1 MAVLDSLLNLAALL
15 LWLSW
20 RGIGTEQASG
30 PAGTL
35 LANLRPAHRGRAGR
49 HGYLIGLIGLLLGR
63 AVVYRQFGPSF
74 DWHPSW
80 SPGAVSMVFR
90 SDHFLRMLASSL
102 LGFGWMMFGLWAS
115 ACLVAALH
123 RPPHDKDALTRE
135 VRRRL
140 GWISLLPSVCLLAL
154 PMVVLT
160 LVWLV
165 LGWLAASTGLVP
177 ELQGPA
183 HLFQQA
189 AVVGV
194 GAVLVWRWLLTGVLI
209 LYFLNSYVFF
219 GASPLWDF
227 VQQTGTRL
235 CRPLAFLRLG
245 RLHLAPLVW
254 LAVLWLAVGL
264 LGTGLPWR
272 LTTVAGLK
280 GVAGA
285 KAPPWLEHGLLP
297 TLYRS
302 LPW

>member
-49 HGYLIGLIGLLLGR
+49 HGYLLGLIGLLLGR
-63 AVVYRQFGPSF
+63 ALFYRQFGPAF
-74 DWHPSW
+74 EWHPTW
-80 SPGAVSMVFR
+80 SVGAVSLVFR
-90 SDHFLRMLASSL
+90 SDHQLRMLAVSL

-123 RPPHDKDALTRE
+123 RPPLDKDALTRE

-140 GWISLLPSVCLLAL
+140 GWVAQLPPVLLVAL
-154 PMVVLT
+154 PMVLLGT
-160 LVWLV
+160 AWLG
-165 LGWLAASTGLVP
+165 LGWMSASFGLVP
-177 ELQGPA
+177 RLHGAA

-189 AVVGV
+189 AVVAA
-194 GAVLVWRWLLTGVLI
+194 GAILVWRWLLTAVFL
-209 LYFLNSYVFF
+209 LHFLNSYVFF
-219 GASPLWDF
+219 GSSPLWDF
-227 VQQTGTRL
+227 IQHTGTRL

-245 RLHLAPLVW
+245 RLQLAPLVG
-254 LAVLWLAVGL
+254 LALLWLLVGL
-264 LGTGLPWR
+264 LGTGLPAR
-272 LTTVAGLK
+272 FVVLFTSAATPK
-280 GVAGA
+280 P
-285 KAPPWLEHGLLP
+285 PPWMEYGLLP
-297 TLYRS
+297 VLYRS